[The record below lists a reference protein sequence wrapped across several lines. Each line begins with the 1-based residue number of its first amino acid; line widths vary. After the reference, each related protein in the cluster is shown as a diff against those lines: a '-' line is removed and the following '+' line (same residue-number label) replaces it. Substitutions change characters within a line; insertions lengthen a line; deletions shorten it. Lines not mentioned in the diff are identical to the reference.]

1 MNYHHEST
9 STFQLTLFLP
19 DVIGAAGK
27 WKAAGAHAK
36 RAVRKGKQE
45 DGEGAKVTKCF
56 VFFGVAPMILKPTL
70 DPVDFLYLAKQF
82 L

>member
-1 MNYHHEST
+1 M
-9 STFQLTLFLP
+9 TLFLP

-45 DGEGAKVTKCF
+45 DGEGAN
-56 VFFGVAPMILKPTL
+56 VFGLFGGVAPMIPNHLLTYT
-70 DPVDFLYLAKQF
+70 VDALFG
-82 L
+82 